1 MLSMGIDLGGS
12 GFRIGLFD
20 VETGMVHGEIVTRRH
35 QGGLHPSEVLP
46 ALREVLTS
54 FSWKGPIGM
63 GFPGVV
69 EGNQIQTAPNLGS
82 AWCSISL
89 DEELSPYHD
98 GRFTLL
104 NDADAVAIGEARFGH
119 GHEGHACV
127 LTLTVGTGLGTTV
140 HRNGVLEANLEFGR
154 LPHPTR
160 SGVLEEHLSGRVRQE
175 ENLSIPAWCE
185 RFQEGLTFLEQLVK
199 PSLIIV
205 YGGIVE
211 HWTELAPQLKTE
223 AELVSARLLSSA
235 GPLGAAWCAVHW
247 A

>member
-1 MLSMGIDLGGS
+1 M
-12 GFRIGLFD
+12 
-20 VETGMVHGEIVTRRH
+20 
-35 QGGLHPSEVLP
+35 
-46 ALREVLTS
+46 
-54 FSWKGPIGM
+54 
-63 GFPGVV
+63 
-69 EGNQIQTAPNLGS
+69 
-82 AWCSISL
+82 
-89 DEELSPYHD
+89 
-98 GRFTLL
+98 
-104 NDADAVAIGEARFGH
+104 
-119 GHEGHACV
+119 
-127 LTLTVGTGLGTTV
+127 
-140 HRNGVLEANLEFGR
+140 LEANLEFGR